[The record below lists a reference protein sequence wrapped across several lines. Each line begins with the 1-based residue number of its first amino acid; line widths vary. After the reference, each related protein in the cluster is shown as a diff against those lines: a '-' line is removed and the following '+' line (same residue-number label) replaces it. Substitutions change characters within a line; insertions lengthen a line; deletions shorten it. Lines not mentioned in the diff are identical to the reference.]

1 MPGRD
6 PTPQPGRTPSARR
19 HARYDEDDDFDVGH
33 PRGADHPTSAGM
45 VGFIF
50 ALVSLGLLVVVVV
63 LFLFL
68 QQEDQ
73 VQQNASRK
81 RWMLYWF
88 LLLDVLS
95 FCASLAATVLGGR
108 GLTPSNQLYRG
119 WSMFALILG
128 ITGIVVTI
136 LFGIFMTCAVM
147 IFEVFG
153 GK

>member
-1 MPGRD
+1 MSSMPGQE
-6 PTPQPGRTPSARR
+6 PPLPSPRR
-19 HARYDEDDDFDVGH
+19 HARYDDADDFDIGP
-33 PRGADHPTSAGM
+33 PRSLENPTSAGM

-50 ALVSLGLLVVVVV
+50 ALVSVGLLVVVVV

-88 LLLDVLS
+88 LFLDVLS
-95 FCASLAATVLGGR
+95 FGASLVATVLGGR
-108 GLTPSNQLYRG
+108 GLTPTNPLYRG
-119 WSMFALILG
+119 SSMIALILG